1 MKTRLL
7 NIVLLSAL
15 LAAIPLISSAQ
26 QKPLQYFRP
35 YSSEGLNVFETS
47 KNNDIPFSGLN
58 VFWGAA
64 FTQQFQALSHENS
77 GAVPLLDIGSG
88 FNLATANLMLGTQ
101 LADGIQVNLV
111 TYLSSRHHQE
121 AWVKGGYLQVDK
133 LEMLNSE
140 AINNLMKYVTIRVG
154 HMEINYGDAHFR
166 RTDNGMALYNPFVG
180 NLIMDSFATEIG
192 AEVMVQN
199 NGLFGMVA
207 MTGGEIKGRVDL
219 PDDRTASIYGKVGF
233 DRQLNDDLRVRLSGS
248 IYTTSKAI
256 SNTLYAGDR
265 AGARFYDVLVAKSG
279 DDFRNGRINP
289 GFNNKITAIQINPFV
304 KFQDFELH
312 GVYETATGEKTGQT
326 ERTFDQIAVD
336 AIYRFGDV
344 FVGARYNTVS
354 GELASGEDVTVDRI
368 QVGGGWFLT
377 PNVLMKATYVSQNY
391 NDFPVGNIYEE
402 GKFNG
407 VTIEGVV
414 AF

>member
-1 MKTRLL
+1 MKTRILQT
-7 NIVLLSAL
+7 LSLAAVIAL
-15 LAAIPLISSAQ
+15 LPMLAFAQ

-47 KNNDIPFSGLN
+47 KVDDTPFTGLN

-64 FTQQFQALSHENS
+64 FTQQFQSLSHENS
-77 GAVPLLDIGSG
+77 GAAPLLDIGSG
-88 FNLATANLMLGTQ
+88 FNLATANLMLGAQ

-111 TYLSSRHHQE
+111 TYLSSRHHSE
-121 AWVKGGYLQVDK
+121 SWVKGGYMQVDK
-133 LEMLNSE
+133 LTMLNSE
-140 AINNLMKYVTIRVG
+140 AINNLMEYVTLRVG

-166 RTDNGMALYNPFVG
+166 RTDNGMALFNPFVG

-219 PDDRTASIYGKVGF
+219 PDDRTPSIYGKVGF
-233 DRQLNDDLRVRLSGS
+233 DRQLNEDLRVRLSGS
-248 IYTTSKAI
+248 VYTTSKAI
-256 SNTLYAGDR
+256 SNTLFAGDR
-265 AGARFYDVLVAKSG
+265 AGSRFYDVLVEKSG

-289 GFNNKITAIQINPFV
+289 GFNNKITAIQINPFI

-344 FVGARYNTVS
+344 FLGARYNTVS

-391 NDFPVGNIYEE
+391 NDYPTGIYEN

-407 VTIEGVV
+407 VTIEGVI

>member
-1 MKTRLL
+1 MKNRILHT
-7 NIVLLSAL
+7 LSLAAL
-15 LAAIPLISSAQ
+15 LALLPTLALAQ

-35 YSSEGLNVFETS
+35 YSSEGMNIFETD
-47 KNNDIPFSGLN
+47 KVNDIPFSGLN

-77 GAVPLLDIGSG
+77 GAVKLLDIGSG
-88 FNLATANLMLGTQ
+88 FNLATANLMLGAQ

-121 AWVKGGYLQVDK
+121 SWVKGGYLQVDK
-133 LEMLNSE
+133 LEMLNSD
-140 AINNLMKYVTIRVG
+140 AINNLMKYVTLRVG

-192 AEVMVQN
+192 AEVIVQN

-207 MTGGEIKGRVDL
+207 MTGGDIKGRVDL

-233 DRQLNDDLRVRLSGS
+233 DRQLNEDLRVRLSGS
-248 IYTTSKAI
+248 VYTTGKAI

-265 AGARFYDVLVAKSG
+265 AGSRFYDVLVAKTG

-289 GFNNKITAIQINPFV
+289 GFNNKITAIQINPFI

-344 FVGARYNTVS
+344 FLGARYNTVS
-354 GELASGEDVTVDRI
+354 GELATGEDVTVDRI

-391 NDFPVGNIYEE
+391 NDFPTGLYED
-402 GKFNG
+402 GKFSG